1 MELGAWSLELGAWRL
16 IELEPQPLVNEKTP
30 VFFSSG
36 AFFDGNRDCYPVALT
51 LPPSISVARHPPA
64 TAHAVHVRR

>member
-1 MELGAWSLELGAWRL
+1 MPL

-51 LPPSISVARHPPA
+51 LPPSISG
-64 TAHAVHVRR
+64 